1 MLGNESK
8 KTICRFI
15 EEQPSIVE
23 LLDSIYKKNIKG
35 KVILNFDGQ
44 GNILP
49 ELNVN
54 AGNLYTLM
62 KINVEVLKKNK

>member
-1 MLGNESK
+1 MLSSDSK
-8 KTICRFI
+8 NTICRFI

-23 LLDSIYKKNIKG
+23 LLDSIYRKNIKG
-35 KVILNFDGQ
+35 KVILNFDGK

-54 AGNLYTLM
+54 STSLYSLM
-62 KINVEVLKKNK
+62 KINLEIVKK

>member
-1 MLGNESK
+1 MALYATTKNPV
-8 KTICRFI
+8 CRFV
-15 EEQPSIVE
+15 EEQPAIIE
-23 LLDSIYKKNIKG
+23 LLDSIYRKNITG
-35 KVILNFDGQ
+35 RVILNFDGK

-62 KINVEVLKKNK
+62 KINVEVLKK